1 MLRRLELLEHLV
13 AEPDV
18 RHVLLVG
25 AYRANELDPSHALVR
40 TLERI
45 RNAGTSVQ
53 EIALKPLAP
62 SDVRRLIA
70 DALRAGA
77 EHVRPL
83 AKLVFEKTGGNA
95 FFVNQFVAELAEDG
109 LLAID
114 SDTRVWKWDIDRIR
128 AKGFT
133 ANVADL
139 MATKMNR
146 LPKATQEALGSL
158 ACLGSVAT
166 VATIDLISG
175 SEKEAVHAALWHAVR
190 AGLIYR
196 PDGAY
201 VFIHDRVQEAAY
213 ALIAEHE
220 RALAHLR
227 IGRLLASRDR
237 AGRAR

>member
-1 MLRRLELLEHLV
+1 MVFRRFLNAFAQPEHPLALFLDDLQWLDAATLELLEDLF

-18 RHVLLVG
+18 RRVLLVG

-70 DALRAGA
+70 DALRAEA

-83 AKLVFEKTGGNA
+83 AKLVVEKTAGNA
-95 FFVNQFVAELAEDG
+95 FFVNQFIAALADDG
-109 LLAID
+109 LLAFD
-114 SDTRVWKWDIDRIR
+114 SDRRGWKWDIDRIR

-139 MATKMNR
+139 MAAKMNR
-146 LPKATQEALGSL
+146 LPTATQEALGSL
-158 ACLGSVAT
+158 ACLGSVAA

-175 SEKEAVHAALWHAVR
+175 SDKEAVHAALWQAVR

-196 PDGAY
+196 LDGAY
-201 VFIHDRVQEAAY
+201 VY
-213 ALIAEHE
+213 P
-220 RALAHLR
+220 
-227 IGRLLASRDR
+227 
-237 AGRAR
+237 